1 MKMYQVDS
9 FTDTL
14 FGGNPAAV
22 CILGNEWLCED
33 LMKKI
38 SMENNLSETAFVMLR
53 DGVRYIRWFT
63 PTCEVN
69 LCGHATLA
77 AAHVLFNHENVT
89 DDEIAFQ
96 SKKGALVV
104 KKQGDYILLDFP
116 TDNIQKIDFFDGL
129 DCFEEKPIECY
140 IGSDDYMLV
149 FETQDQIEKLECN
162 MAKATKLTNSEGY
175 SCTREGLICTAKG
188 KDVDF
193 VSRYFGPK
201 VGIPEDPVTGSAHTL
216 LAPYW
221 GEKLGKNK
229 LEAMQLSMRRGKLSC
244 EVLGERVIIGGKA
257 VTYLIGEIFL

>member
-1 MKMYQVDS
+1 MKIYQIDS

-22 CILGNEWLCED
+22 CILGSEWISED
-33 LMKKI
+33 LMMKI
-38 SMENNLSETAFVMLR
+38 AMENNLSETAFVVTK
-53 DGVRYIRWFT
+53 DKTHNIRWFT

-77 AAHVLFNHENVT
+77 TAHALFNHENIT
-89 DDEIAFQ
+89 DEKIIFH
-96 SKKGALVV
+96 SKKGELSVT
-104 KKQGDYILLDFP
+104 KKGEYLFLDFP
-116 TDNIQKIDFFDGL
+116 VDDIQKIDFFDGL
-129 DCFEEKPIECY
+129 DCFEEKPVECY

-149 FETQDQIEKLECN
+149 FETQEQIEKLECN
-162 MAKATKLTNSEGY
+162 LVKAGKLTNSEGVT
-175 SCTREGLICTAKG
+175 CTREGLICTAKG
-188 KDVDF
+188 NDVDF

-221 GEKLGKNK
+221 AKRFGKNK
-229 LEAMQLSMRRGKLSC
+229 LDAVQLSARRGKLSC

-257 VTYLIGEIFL
+257 VTYLVGELFL